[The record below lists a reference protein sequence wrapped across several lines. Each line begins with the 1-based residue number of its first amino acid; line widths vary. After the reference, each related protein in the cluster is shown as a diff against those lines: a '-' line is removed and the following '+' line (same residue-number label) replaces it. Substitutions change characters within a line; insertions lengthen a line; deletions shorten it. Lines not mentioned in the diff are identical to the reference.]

1 MVAGWYKRRRV
12 HDRYLSAM
20 WTALDKERW
29 QDRRSIPNSRPNAAT
44 RCLATRS
51 LSKIGYN
58 PTIRLV
64 WL

>member
-1 MVAGWYKRRRV
+1 
-12 HDRYLSAM
+12 M